1 MTRLTKTKS
10 VPEGKEGV
18 YDHPFFRSLIRRSLR
33 YLSSGYPVH
42 YTGPSG
48 VGKTTLALHVAKKRN
63 RPVLMISGNEDLSNE
78 DLIGAYKG
86 YSRKKSDDNFIRT
99 VRKIEEEVTESWV
112 EGRLYEAVKN
122 GYTVVYD
129 EFTRSRPDTN
139 NLFLSV
145 IEEKLLPLYGAKR
158 KESHIKV
165 HPDFSIIFT
174 SNPTEYVGIFETQDA
189 LLDRMITIPF
199 HMMDKEAQVAV
210 VRERTSMEE
219 SKAEK
224 IVDLTEKV
232 NGLCEEAHD
241 GLSLRA
247 SIMIADILEK
257 YDIPVDGKNED
268 FQNLVLDITYFTL
281 NLCNEDTEDL
291 QNKILD
297 VCRNV

>member
-1 MTRLTKTKS
+1 MSRLIKTKS
-10 VPEGKEGV
+10 VPEGEEGV
-18 YDHPFFRSLIRRSLR
+18 YTHPFFKSLIKRSLR
-33 YLSSGYPVH
+33 YLSAGYPVH
-42 YTGPSG
+42 FTGPSG
-48 VGKTTLALHVAKKRN
+48 VGKTTLALHLAKKRK
-63 RPVLMISGNEDLSNE
+63 RPVVMISGNEDLSNE

-86 YSRKKSDDNFIRT
+86 YRRKKSDDNFIRT

-145 IEEKLLPLYGAKR
+145 IEEKLLPLYGAKS
-158 KESHIKV
+158 KESHVKV
-165 HPDFSIIFT
+165 HPDFSLIFT
-174 SNPTEYVGIFETQDA
+174 SNPTEYVGIYETQDA

-199 HMMDKEAQVAV
+199 HMMDKEAQIAV
-210 VRERTSMEE
+210 VRERTSIET

-224 IVDLTEKV
+224 IVNLMEKV
-232 NGLCEEAHD
+232 NELCEDTQD

-247 SIMIADILEK
+247 SIMIADIAEK
-257 YDIPVDGKNED
+257 YQLPIDGNNED
-268 FQNLVLDITYFTL
+268 FENLLLDTTFFTL

-291 QNKILD
+291 RERILGL
-297 VCRNV
+297 CRNV

>member
-1 MTRLTKTKS
+1 MTRLIKTKS

-18 YDHPFFRSLIRRSLR
+18 YDHPFFQGLIRRSLR

-42 YTGPSG
+42 FTGPSG
-48 VGKTTLALHVAKKRN
+48 VGKTTLALHIANKRQ
-63 RPVLMISGNEDLSNE
+63 RPVLMISGNEDLSND

-145 IEEKLLPLYGAKR
+145 IEEKLLPLYGAKS
-158 KESHIKV
+158 KDSHIKV
-165 HPDFSIIFT
+165 HPDFSLIFT
-174 SNPTEYVGIFETQDA
+174 SNPTEYVGIYETQDA

-199 HMMDKEAQVAV
+199 QMMGKEAQVAV
-210 VRERTSMEE
+210 VRERTLIES

-224 IVDLTEKV
+224 IVGLLEKV
-232 NGLCEEAHD
+232 NELCEDTQD

-247 SIMIADILEK
+247 SIMIADIAEK
-257 YDIPVDGKNED
+257 YEIPIDGNNED
-268 FQNLVLDITYFTL
+268 FQNLLLDTTFFTL

-291 QNKILD
+291 RERILG